1 MPYLFNVDRRDGLQ
15 RAVNIELVHVSVK
28 NGEIRENV
36 SRMRASCIVPLYST
50 IYSTY
55 FTYITVLPV

>member
-1 MPYLFNVDRRDGLQ
+1 MISDRRDGLQ

-36 SRMRASCIVPLYST
+36 GELLTISHNMASHSIV
-50 IYSTY
+50 
-55 FTYITVLPV
+55 